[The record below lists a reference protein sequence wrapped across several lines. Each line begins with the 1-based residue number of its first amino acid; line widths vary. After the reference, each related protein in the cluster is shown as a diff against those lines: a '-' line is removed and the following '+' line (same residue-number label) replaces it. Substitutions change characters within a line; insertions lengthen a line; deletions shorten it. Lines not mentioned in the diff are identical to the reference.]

1 MEITQRVLG
10 FIAGRFPQATL
21 TGADDIF
28 ALGFVNSL
36 FAMELVM
43 FVEKEFAIAIP
54 NDALKIDNFRTADSI
69 AALVTRQLSV
79 SA

>member
-1 MEITQRVLG
+1 
-10 FIAGRFPQATL
+10 
-21 TGADDIF
+21 
-28 ALGFVNSL
+28 
-36 FAMELVM
+36 MELVM